1 MVHTGWILAIG
12 SIFAFLNAFAVGAN
26 LLANVWGPVLG
37 AKVVKYRTA
46 VLIAI
51 AGQVVG
57 IVIFGP
63 RTASVYNGILYD
75 WTKLKHYPELT
86 LYAMAWAEVTLVTWQ
101 YLAIWKQVLIP
112 VYLGAVASTIGAA
125 FVFPGVGDI
134 DGGTSLSAPP
144 FLSGLG
150 PVFLIWL
157 VAPTLTLTL
166 VILLFLMM
174 RTYVMRG
181 EDPFH
186 KVLWVMP
193 ALSCFAAIIWTAD
206 LFYAVGSAQG
216 LQVITWSPQGVVVLL
231 LAVGTASC
239 IVTCLLIP
247 RMMDRLK
254 TRGPSVLPIKRINLL
269 GLDEVTLRELAADD
283 RSSDMRGWLQRTHAW
298 LFGIDIFASV
308 ASDDALLR
316 IHSTAEEFEG
326 AAEELL
332 VWPQII
338 TCTIISI
345 AYGANN
351 ARTSVGMFT
360 LMYHIHSTGTV
371 TGTAPI
377 STALRGVGAVGMSL
391 GTLLCG
397 YRLAPVTGAQI
408 AKLTPF
414 RSYVVTLMTA
424 LSLTIMSLLK
434 FKGGT
439 ITYAVPTAVAA
450 VGLVEGSSHVNWK
463 KVFSLLVWW
472 IVGFAVVMGSTS
484 LVIAQGI
491 YAPSAVSTA
500 ASTD

>member
-1 MVHTGWILAIG
+1 MHALALLVSG
-12 SIFAFLNAFAVGAN
+12 SHDVGAN

>member
-1 MVHTGWILAIG
+1 MVHTAWILAFG

-26 LLANVWGPVLG
+26 LLANVWGPIIG
-37 AKVVKYRTA
+37 AKVLKYRTA
-46 VLIAI
+46 VLLGIV
-51 AGQVVG
+51 GQVVG
-57 IVIFGP
+57 IVVFGP
-63 RTASVYNGILYD
+63 RTALVYSGILFD
-75 WTKLKHYPELT
+75 WTKLKPYPQLT
-86 LYAMAWAEVTLVTWQ
+86 LYAMMWAEVTLVTWQ

-112 VYLGAVASTIGAA
+112 VYLGAVASNIGAA

-166 VILLFLMM
+166 VILMFLMM

-193 ALSCFAAIIWTAD
+193 ALGCFASIIWTAN
-206 LFYAVGSAQG
+206 LFYAVGSAPV
-216 LQVITWSPQGVVVLL
+216 LQVSTWSPQGVVVLL
-231 LAVGTASC
+231 LAVGTFGC

-254 TRGPSVLPIKRINLL
+254 TRGPNVLPIKRNNLL

-283 RSSDMRGWLQRTHAW
+283 RSSDMRGWLHRTYAW
-298 LFGIDIFASV
+298 LFGVDILASV
-308 ASDDALLR
+308 ASDDVLLR
-316 IHSTAEEFEG
+316 IHSTAEDFEG

-332 VWPQII
+332 VWPQVI
-338 TCTIISI
+338 TCTIISM

-351 ARTSVGMFT
+351 ARASVGMYT
-360 LMYHIHSTGTV
+360 LMYHIHTTNSV
-371 TGTAPI
+371 TGVAPI
-377 STALRGVGAVGMSL
+377 SLALRVIGAVGVSL

-397 YRLAPVTGAQI
+397 SRLVPVTGAQI
-408 AKLTPF
+408 AKMTPF

-424 LSLTIMSLLK
+424 LSLTIMSLLQ

-439 ITYAVPTAVAA
+439 ITYVLPTAVAA
-450 VGLVEGSSHVNWK
+450 VGLAEGSSHVNWK
-463 KVFSLLVWW
+463 KVWSILVWW

-484 LVIAQGI
+484 LVIAQGM
-491 YAPSAVSTA
+491 YAPSIAGAA
-500 ASTD
+500 ASAD